1 MLTLIDNLPRATMA
15 QMGAAVTNLSIRIG
29 GDGPVVAE
37 SDATGWRLFV
47 RHRLHARG
55 VESDDLHVALRELA
69 LRDREL
75 ARVAFGVVMNCMGAW
90 EDEYTEERGEDA
102 LTFGDWI
109 ERLET
114 GLRTSV
120 DVNGDLYYW

>member
-1 MLTLIDNLPRATMA
+1 MEQNGL
-15 QMGAAVTNLSIRIG
+15 AVANFSIRIG

-37 SDATGWRLFV
+37 SDATGWRLLV
-47 RHRLHARG
+47 RGRLHASG
-55 VESDDLHVALRELA
+55 VESDDLHLALRELA

-75 ARVAFGVVMNCMGAW
+75 ARDAFGVVMNCMGAW
-90 EDEYTEERGEDA
+90 EDEYTEERGEEA
-102 LTFGDWI
+102 LTFVDWM